1 VSQNGFSYDPFSL
14 AAMTD
19 PHSLY
24 PILREAYPA
33 YYMAEYDSFAITR
46 YADVWEGYL
55 DSKNFSEAEGQ
66 IFSREQL
73 RQHHRGDP
81 PEPRLDPL
89 DIFNNLDGAVHTRLK
104 QVMSPALLKPSVR
117 RMEPAI
123 TALVQERLKLLHELG
138 SLDLNHDFASY
149 VSAGAICLVLGIPL
163 SEVPNVIRLV
173 NAIMAREPNQPG
185 FTEQGLASVGELFGL
200 VTEIVARRRAGAGA
214 GIVMI
219 DGMLNAELLGRKLT
233 DFEITQNLISILVGG
248 SETLPKIFAGG
259 LLELWKRP
267 EQLAEVAKEPANAD
281 IAFEEMLRFSAPAQW
296 FGRTVKTSRE
306 LAGVTLE
313 PGQRVLL
320 IIAAANRDPR
330 EFENPDAF
338 IWNRQARR
346 MLSFG
351 IGPHFCIGIHLARL
365 EGQIM
370 LREFLAAVPKFEID
384 EAAGNWA
391 VSEFQIGWTRLPV
404 RLTA

>member
-33 YYMAEYDSFAITR
+33 YYMPEYDSFAITR

-200 VTEIVARRRAGAGA
+200 VTEIVARRRAGGGA

-306 LAGVTLE
+306 LAGVTLG

-370 LREFLAAVPKFEID
+370 LREFLAAVPKFEINV
-384 EAAGNWA
+384 AAGNWA

>member
-1 VSQNGFSYDPFSL
+1 
-14 AAMTD
+14 
-19 PHSLY
+19 
-24 PILREAYPA
+24 
-33 YYMAEYDSFAITR
+33 
-46 YADVWEGYL
+46 
-55 DSKNFSEAEGQ
+55 
-66 IFSREQL
+66 
-73 RQHHRGDP
+73 
-81 PEPRLDPL
+81 
-89 DIFNNLDGAVHTRLK
+89 
-104 QVMSPALLKPSVR
+104 
-117 RMEPAI
+117 
-123 TALVQERLKLLHELG
+123 LHELG